1 MSQKPE
7 AVRNEMTE
15 LMVQAPAKAEF
26 HLRPFGSQ
34 FFIKNYDFFHL
45 RRYNVFSKYY
55 VSCKFLH
62 STCNEKVILWGSCAF
77 FILGLQNN

>member
-34 FFIKNYDFFHL
+34 FFY
-45 RRYNVFSKYY
+45 
-55 VSCKFLH
+55 
-62 STCNEKVILWGSCAF
+62 
-77 FILGLQNN
+77 